1 MTEVKANISIVSPL
15 TLYSSL
21 HSSTPAI
28 LPFDQSTP
36 SFQSLV
42 LHRYSL
48 ESHQVLLCTS
58 LPVHKGKRLDDN
70 FINSHFTAGGTCYHS
85 IFTPSHTY
93 SRQTTF
99 RGSGD
104 CRLSLPWKPNYYF
117 SGKEAVASFYRLPR
131 LPVDGRRFNG
141 RDRNL

>member
-1 MTEVKANISIVSPL
+1 MSEVKAKINIVSPL

-36 SFQSLV
+36 LFQSLV

-48 ESHQVLLCTS
+48 ESDQVRLCTS
-58 LPVHKGKRLDDN
+58 LPVYKGKRLDDN
-70 FINSHFTAGGTCYHS
+70 FINSHFTAGGTPTRS
-85 IFTPSHTY
+85 SLTPPHTY

-104 CRLSLPWKPNYYF
+104 CHYLGNLITIFR
-117 SGKEAVASFYRLPR
+117 GKKR
-131 LPVDGRRFNG
+131 
-141 RDRNL
+141 

>member
-1 MTEVKANISIVSPL
+1 MTEVKANIIIVSPL

-42 LHRYSL
+42 LHRYTF
-48 ESHQVLLCTS
+48 ESDQVLLCTS
-58 LPVHKGKRLDDN
+58 LPVYKGKTLGRQLHQQ
-70 FINSHFTAGGTCYHS
+70 SLLRQAALSYHS
-85 IFTPSHTY
+85 IFTPPHTY

-104 CRLSLPWKPNYYF
+104 CHYLGNLITF
-117 SGKEAVASFYRLPR
+117 FGKEAVASFYRLPR
-131 LPVDGRRFNG
+131 LPIDGRGFNG
-141 RDRNL
+141 RDRDL